1 MWVVVVIEIDSVL
14 DTAHKSL
21 GFSVSIEIDL
31 VFVWVVDIDL
41 ISVWEIE
48 LGLISV

>member
-1 MWVVVVIEIDSVL
+1 MLRIFDAGS
-14 DTAHKSL
+14 KSL
-21 GFSVSIEIDL
+21 GFSVTTEIDL
-31 VFVWVVDIDL
+31 ACVWVVDIDL